1 MMAQVLFFDIFS
13 KKICTLMLLSESNIQ
28 NSELNKVTS
37 PLSKVPL
44 CEKQSTEIHKKY
56 HNNYITFTDNNKQ
69 VLPEHPFPKV
79 ICLLVGD
86 SVLAGTKKIKTWK
99 TQGQRK
105 ILLRC
110 SYSQHVLLNE
120 TTTKEIA
127 GLHYFAH

>member
-13 KKICTLMLLSESNIQ
+13 KKTCTLMLLSESNIQ
-28 NSELNKVTS
+28 NS
-37 PLSKVPL
+37 SKVPL

-110 SYSQHVLLNE
+110 SYRQHVLLNE
-120 TTTKEIA
+120 TTTKETA